1 MSSDGGQRR
10 LDPFYCP
17 KTGRCGD
24 FIPFY
29 WDGEYH
35 LFHIQGEPWYHVST
49 KDLVSFTEHGVAIP
63 SGGPDSQDR
72 DIYTGCVTEKDGLFY
87 IFYTGHNPDLAKQGK
102 FGQVVMLANSKDL
115 ITWTKDPDF
124 RLEPDTSLYSG
135 GAWRDPHV
143 FWNDAEGEYWM
154 ILCSA
159 TKDRFS
165 KRWGCTPLYT
175 SPDLMNWTSK
185 GPIYA
190 PGLYDSHECPDMFRI
205 GDWWYLIFST
215 YSRNWET
222 RYRMAKTPSGP
233 WIVPQPDDLFEGR
246 TFYAA
251 KTLSDGKRR
260 LLVGWTAVKEGEKD
274 EGKYLWG
281 GNLLIHELVQR
292 SDGTLGVKL
301 PDEIRSAF
309 SRPMPLAVEPG
320 STNDDA
326 SGCSIGQWIVN
337 GTRLSCDSPG
347 RFSSVRL
354 ADMPDACMI
363 RASATFAPGTSS
375 LGFMLRMDSDN
386 LENWYQV
393 RLEPGRN
400 RVVFDRSTRYF
411 VDQSFIEERP
421 VRLEPGVP
429 VQLEVVVS
437 GSIISIHVDNQIAL
451 TARGYDLTTGSA
463 GLFVEEGDVKF
474 DNVFI
479 SII

>member
-1 MSSDGGQRR
+1 MSSDSGQRQ
-10 LDPFYCP
+10 LNPFYGP

-35 LFHIQGEPWYHVST
+35 LFCIQGSPWYHIST
-49 KDLVSFTEHGVAIP
+49 RDFVSFVEHGIAIP

-72 DIYTGCVTEKDGLFY
+72 DIYTGCVIEKDGLFY
-87 IFYTGHNPDLAKQGK
+87 IFYTGHNADFDKQGK
-102 FGQVVMLANSKDL
+102 FTQVVMLATSKDL

-124 RLEPDTSLYSG
+124 RLEPDTSLYSAG
-135 GAWRDPHV
+135 GWRDPHV

-159 TKDRFS
+159 TKEILH
-165 KRWGCTPLYT
+165 KRWGCTPLFT
-175 SPDLMNWTSK
+175 SPDLKNWTSK

-190 PGLYDSHECPDMFRI
+190 PRLYDSHECPDMFRI

-215 YSRNWET
+215 YTRHWET
-222 RYRMAKTPSGP
+222 RYRMARTPSGP

-251 KTLSDGKRR
+251 KTVFDGSRR
-260 LLVGWTAVKEGEKD
+260 LIVGWTAVKEGEKD

-281 GNLLIHELVQR
+281 GNLLVHELVQR
-292 SDGTLGVKL
+292 PDGTLGVKL

-309 SRPMPLAVEPG
+309 GRPVPLTVVSSLARGGV
-320 STNDDA
+320 
-326 SGCSIGQWIVN
+326 SGCSTGEWAVD
-337 GTRLSCDSPG
+337 GTSLACDSLG
-347 RFSSVRL
+347 RFSFIQL
-354 ADMPDACMI
+354 ADMPDKCII
-363 RASATFAPGTSS
+363 RANATFESGTSS
-375 LGFMLRMDSDN
+375 LGFMLRMDGDR

-400 RVVFDRSTRYF
+400 RVVFDRSNRYF

-421 VRLEPGVP
+421 VELKAQVP
-429 VQLEVVVS
+429 VELEVVVS
-437 GSIISIHVDNQIAL
+437 GSIVSIHVDNHVAL
-451 TARGYDLTTGSA
+451 TARGYDLTSGSA
-463 GLFVEEGDVKF
+463 GLFVEEGSAKF
-474 DNVFI
+474 DNV
-479 SII
+479 SITTM